1 MAKSCRTGRFFAGKL
16 SLPSAADGADGHL
29 IHGRVVELRTNL
41 HEICKCCYNPLML
54 AISTTRR
61 VITLRFGALA
71 RAWAR
76 IARRHFD
83 SRSPGTLSVRRHDQG
98 TLACLGRAR

>member
-1 MAKSCRTGRFFAGKL
+1 M
-16 SLPSAADGADGHL
+16 
-29 IHGRVVELRTNL
+29 NL
-41 HEICKCCYNPLML
+41 HEIGKCCYNLRMHV
-54 AISTTRR
+54 ISTTRR
-61 VITLRFGALA
+61 VIALRFGPLALA

-83 SRSPGTLSVRRHDQG
+83 SRSSGTLSVRRHDQG

>member
-1 MAKSCRTGRFFAGKL
+1 
-16 SLPSAADGADGHL
+16 L
-29 IHGRVVELRTNL
+29 ILRRVIALRTNL
-41 HEICKCCYNPLML
+41 HEIGKCCYNLRML

-61 VITLRFGALA
+61 VITLRFGRSA

-76 IARRHFD
+76 IVRRHFD
-83 SRSPGTLSVRRHDQG
+83 SRLPETLSVRRHDQG